1 MITLFDGHGG
11 SVASALTS
19 SVVGPAVF
27 ERLTQ
32 VPDPT
37 ASASA
42 AAASSSSLWSTVSWL
57 VGGNGGTAA
66 LTGDEAV
73 DGEEALKESLAAA
86 ETQCLATGQ
95 CDKCGTTA
103 ACRQV
108 YASMIRARA
117 DACACMSFKIST
129 AFLYIV
135 SFHDI
140 FFYSS
145 TLRCFFSFLSFPFL
159 LLFSFSFRVFDSI
172 VKLSVDCGDCQ
183 GVRDIDDSSTR
194 WLAKGACALFYPYR
208 LTPRHMIKL

>member
-37 ASASA
+37 

-117 DACACMSFKIST
+117 DACACMSLKIST

-135 SFHDI
+135 SFNDI
-140 FFYSS
+140 FFYRS
-145 TLRCFFSFLSFPFL
+145 TLCCFFSFLSFPPSFFL
-159 LLFSFSFRVFDSI
+159 FLFESSI
-172 VKLSVDCGDCQ
+172 LS
-183 GVRDIDDSSTR
+183 
-194 WLAKGACALFYPYR
+194 
-208 LTPRHMIKL
+208 

>member
-135 SFHDI
+135 SFHD
-140 FFYSS
+140 FFFTDLHSVV
-145 TLRCFFSFLSFPFL
+145 SFLFFRFL
-159 LLFSFSFRVFDSI
+159 LLFSFSF
-172 VKLSVDCGDCQ
+172 
-183 GVRDIDDSSTR
+183 
-194 WLAKGACALFYPYR
+194 
-208 LTPRHMIKL
+208 